1 MVSEELSVLH
11 GGEYVA
17 EVLQMTAGQEGE
29 RAKLVK
35 AVCNGHI
42 HVPSGYLCHTL
53 LNSVAFRVT
62 PQAGDQVFKMR
73 VCGEE
78 F

>member
-11 GGEYVA
+11 GGEYVV
-17 EVLQMTAGQEGE
+17 EVLQMTAGE

-35 AVCNGHI
+35 AGCNGHN
-42 HVPSGYLCHTL
+42 HVPSGYLFHSL
-53 LNSVAFRVT
+53 LNSVAFRVM